1 MRRPSHFTGF
11 TLIELMLTIV
21 VMAVLLA
28 IAVPSF
34 TNIAG
39 KNRLKAAAERFST
52 EIDFARSQ
60 AIAQN
65 RRVHVNF
72 TTGANW
78 CLGIDD
84 DYPLSPLAPDCD
96 CIDSP
101 GQCTIDGREQVVT
114 AADFDN
120 IEIPA
125 TTFPDSDFEFDPTR
139 GILVNSDDRGR
150 LTFQNEE
157 SQQVALRLN
166 ALGRPSICTPTGGKV
181 PEYPE
186 CP

>member
-1 MRRPSHFTGF
+1 
-11 TLIELMLTIV
+11 MLTIV

-65 RRVHVNF
+65 RQVEVHF
-72 TTGANW
+72 ETGAGW

-84 DYPLSPLAPDCD
+84 DVDETDVCD
-96 CIDSP
+96 CKNSP
-101 GQCTIDGREQVVT
+101 EFCTIDGREQVVK

-120 IEIPA
+120 IEIQA
-125 TTFPDSDFEFDPTR
+125 TTFPRTEFAFDPTR
-139 GILVNSDDRGR
+139 GILVDSADTGR
-150 LTFQNEE
+150 LTFQNED
-157 SQQVALRLN
+157 SKQVALRLN

-181 PEYPE
+181 PEYPD

>member
-65 RRVHVNF
+65 RQVQVNF
-72 TTGANW
+72 VTGASW
-78 CLGIDD
+78 CLGLDD
-84 DYPLSPLAPDCD
+84 DLSDPCD
-96 CIDSP
+96 CAATP
-101 GQCTIDGREQVVT
+101 PAQCTIDGREQVVT

-120 IEIPA
+120 IEITA
-125 TTFPDSDFEFDPTR
+125 TTFPDTDFEFDPTR
-139 GILVNSDDRGR
+139 GILVDSADTGL
-150 LTFQNEE
+150 LTFQNEDGK
-157 SQQVALRLN
+157 QVALRLN